1 MEKMDVEN
9 DRLTFEV
16 TSKDYEMQQLTL
28 ALEEEMKREE
38 RRGEERG
45 ERRGEQEEQDQRV
58 ASKRKERLEN
68 EEEEQRERDEEISRQ
83 LTVYVN
89 ETEKRAKLLRA
100 EKASMEKKLREYESV
115 MMAQQEHQQL
125 QMNMIRTLRNRTK
138 MLTSQVAFERSMRKN
153 PPAKSKG
160 QAKLREQF
168 AAQQHLVSLQKYQNK
183 TETSRRRQE
192 RAWSLLN
199 R

>member
-1 MEKMDVEN
+1 MVVRVKEKE
-9 DRLTFEV
+9 
-16 TSKDYEMQQLTL
+16 
-28 ALEEEMKREE
+28 
-38 RRGEERG
+38 GG
-45 ERRGEQEEQDQRV
+45 
-58 ASKRKERLEN
+58 
-68 EEEEQRERDEEISRQ
+68 EEEEEEKRETNEEMSRQ

-89 ETEKRAKLLRA
+89 E
-100 EKASMEKKLREYESV
+100 MV
-115 MMAQQEHQQL
+115 AQQEHQQL

-168 AAQQHLVSLQKYQNK
+168 AVQQQLVSLHKYQNK

-192 RAWSLLN
+192 RAWSLLD